1 MEANR
6 LDAVF
11 KIIDSI
17 DNLRSIECIKMLKEF
32 GEMEKVYPIVL
43 GRGERALQGY
53 ITEEKA
59 DELNYG
65 FDDLEDE
72 TERMIDNG
80 VISGGGLIFNV
91 MGVVMKI
98 L

>member
-72 TERMIDNG
+72 TERMIDND

>member
-11 KIIDSI
+11 KIMDSI

-43 GRGERALQGY
+43 GRGEGALQGY

-72 TERMIDNG
+72 IERMIDNG
-80 VISGGGLIFNV
+80 VISGGGFIFNV

>member
-1 MEANR
+1 MEANK

-11 KIIDSI
+11 KIMDSI

-43 GRGERALQGY
+43 GRGEEALQGY

-59 DELNYG
+59 YELNYG

-72 TERMIDNG
+72 IERMIDNG
-80 VISGGGLIFNV
+80 VISGGGFIFNV